1 MSYRVDTSA
10 EFDRRAGVFFRKHRD
25 LEGRFER
32 LVDDLR
38 RDPFQPRL
46 RLHRLQGKYLGQ
58 HAVSLTRAYRV
69 TLTLLITERHILL
82 LDIGTHDEV
91 YR

>member
-1 MSYRVDTSA
+1 MSYRVDTSP
-10 EFDRRAGVFFRKHRD
+10 EFDRRAGLFFRKHRD
-25 LEGRFER
+25 LEERFER
-32 LVDDLR
+32 LADDLR

-46 RLHRLQGKYLGQ
+46 RLHPLRGKLQGK
-58 HAVSLTRAYRV
+58 HAVRLTHAYRV